1 VTFLKDF
8 VTRREFLE
16 LGAMAAAAG
25 ALPRIGEAH
34 AQPADAGAHAVRS
47 AQQVVSHDL
56 GELDWVMSSFVPNL
70 ELVEKFSDLRTKLD
84 AEIILVPAQVPGS
97 VQMALL
103 KAGIVQD
110 WNVGLNA
117 RDMEWVENRD
127 WVYQA
132 AIPDA
137 WVGSG
142 SKLVLQCAGLDYS
155 GEIMLNGRPVL
166 PFNCTFIPYSVDL
179 APLLQPTGNLLQFRF
194 GPPPRYQGQY
204 GYTSLDKAWKPRF
217 YYWWDWTSRMVQTGI
232 WDSVRLDVIQ
242 KSWITGLRCTTTV
255 DGDLRHGAVRI
266 DARVEGPG
274 KVRVSLARK
283 GQVLRSLEMDA
294 ASLSDGGVRWLD
306 LPVDLWWPNG
316 MGAQPLYD
324 VTCELLDEK
333 GELVDSKTRR
343 VGFKHV
349 EWRLTPGAEKDAEPY
364 LCVVNGK
371 EFFLFG
377 IDWAPIRPNFAD
389 LVEADYHSRLTVYR
403 DCQMNII
410 RVWGGGFIEKQ
421 WFYDLCDE
429 MGLLVWQEFPLSS
442 SGLDNYPPDDPESIS
457 ELAQIAES
465 YIERLQHHACL
476 LLWCGGN
483 ELADDRVGAV
493 SPHPNYTIKN
503 HPVFIRFGE
512 IIAEKDPGRRFL
524 VTSPYGPKGY
534 YDIAD
539 AGKGVYWDA
548 HGPWDFD
555 GPVDGAW
562 KQLWASS
569 DAMIHSEMGAPA
581 ASSAALIRKYKGDCK
596 EVPGTHD
603 NPLWN
608 RQPWWIDW
616 PKFVDEKQREPK
628 DLEEFVA
635 WSQQRQSDALVLAT
649 RLLREKF
656 PACAGL
662 IIWMGHDSFPCTA
675 APSLMEFDGRPR
687 PALLALGK
695 LMRQYNSGQIVR
707 KASTG

>member
-1 VTFLKDF
+1 VS
-8 VTRREFLE
+8 RREFIE
-16 LGAMAAAAG
+16 LGSLSALAAG
-25 ALPRIGEAH
+25 LPQAAH
-34 AQPADAGAHAVRS
+34 ALSFRGVAAKAASGIVTS
-47 AQQVVSHDL
+47 AQRVQSHDL
-56 GELDWVMSSFVPNL
+56 GKLDWIVSSFVPNL
-70 ELVEKFSDLRTKLD
+70 EKVEKFTDIRTKMD
-84 AEIILVPAQVPGS
+84 AEIILIPAIVPGS

-103 KAGIVQD
+103 KAGVIQD

-127 WVYQA
+127 WVYQTSL
-132 AIPDA
+132 PDA

-142 SKLVLQCAGLDYS
+142 KKLLLNCEGLDYS
-155 GEIMLNGRPVL
+155 GEIMLNGRRVGQ
-166 PFNCTFIPYSVDL
+166 FSCTFTPYAVDL
-179 APLLQPTGNLLQFRF
+179 APLLQPTGNLLQIRF
-194 GPPPRYQGQY
+194 APPPRYQGQY
-204 GYTSLDKAWKPRF
+204 GNTSLDKAWKPRF

-232 WDSVRLDVIQ
+232 WDKISLEVIQ
-242 KSWITGLRCTTTV
+242 ANRIASLRCTTTV
-255 DGDLRHGAVRI
+255 DNDLRHGGLELHALT
-266 DARVEGPG
+266 DGPG
-274 KVRVSLARK
+274 KARI
-283 GQVLRSLEMDA
+283 
-294 ASLSDGGVRWLD
+294 SLSRNGHLLRTEEVDVANLSKDGIRWENI
-306 LPVDLWWPNG
+306 PVELWWPNG
-316 MGAQPLYD
+316 MGEQPLYE
-324 VTCELLDEK
+324 VVCELLDDQGK
-333 GELVDSKTRR
+333 IVDRKARR

-349 EWRLTPGAEKDAEPY
+349 EWRLTPGAPKDAEPY

-389 LVEADYHSRLTVYR
+389 LVEEDYRSRLSVYR

-421 WFYDLCDE
+421 WMYDLCDE

-442 SGLDNYPPDDPESIS
+442 SGLDNYPPDDPESVS
-457 ELAQIAES
+457 QLAAIAES
-465 YIERLQHHACL
+465 YIERLQHHASL

-483 ELADDRVGAV
+483 EIADDKVGAV
-493 SPHPNYTIKN
+493 SPHPALTIKN
-503 HPVFIRFGE
+503 HPVIVRFRE
-512 IIAEKDPGRRFL
+512 IIQRKDPGRKFL
-524 VTSPYGPKGY
+524 VTSPYGPTGY
-534 YDIAD
+534 YEIAD

-555 GPVDGAW
+555 GPVDGDW
-562 KQLWASS
+562 KKLWESS

-581 ASSAALIRKYKGDCK
+581 ASSVALIRKYKGDCK

-616 PKFVDEKQREPK
+616 PKFVLEKKREPA

-635 WSQQRQSDALVLAT
+635 WSQQRQSEALVLAA
-649 RLLREKF
+649 RLLRAKF

-675 APSLMEFDGRPR
+675 APSLMEFDGTPR

-695 LMRQYNSGQIVR
+695 LMKEIN
-707 KASTG
+707 A